1 MLGSLYSAVNGLKTH
16 QQKMDVVGNNIS
28 NVSTYGYKASRM
40 TFRDSFYETLQAAS
54 RTGATVGGTNPR
66 QLGHGAIAGSSLDR
80 KSVV

>member
-40 TFRDSFYETLQAAS
+40 TGRLTHNKMNEQKCLLIVQ
-54 RTGATVGGTNPR
+54 RP
-66 QLGHGAIAGSSLDR
+66 H
-80 KSVV
+80 